1 MLIKP
6 VQRIMKYELLL
17 KDILKHT
24 QRAGLIEEVPGLKD
38 AMHIMRVVP
47 KQANDMMDVGRLQ
60 KFEGK
65 ITAQGK
71 LLLHGLLYCVE
82 GASSSDKNSYNTQK
96 PKELHVF
103 LFEQTIIFAEIVG
116 KKTQFTSPS
125 YIYKAHV
132 QVNKMTLQD
141 LSDQTNGNR
150 FSLCSIDPQRSSLSF
165 ICTAPTPELHSE
177 WLNTMRMILQ
187 KQNDFLKAIQSPI
200 AYQNELDSLEKN
212 NK

>member
-1 MLIKP
+1 
-6 VQRIMKYELLL
+6 MKYELLL

-24 QRAGLIEEVPGLKD
+24 QKAGLTEEIPGLQD

-96 PKELHVF
+96 LKELHVF

-125 YIYKAHV
+125 YIYKAHI

-141 LSDQTNGNR
+141 LSDQTGNR

-165 ICTAPTPELHSE
+165 ICTAPTGDLHSE
-177 WLNTMRMILQ
+177 WLNTIRNILQ
-187 KQNDFLKAIQSPI
+187 TQNDFLKAIQSPI
-200 AYQNELDSLEKN
+200 AYQNELTKDSLEKN
-212 NK
+212 K